1 MGAIA
6 LKTAANNPFNPFV
19 TNVYTPYIETVARFV
34 KIVKIVISVL
44 LWINA
49 AQFIA
54 KPFHLSFKRLSSG
67 SVPQL
72 IL

>member
-6 LKTAANNPFNPFV
+6 LKTAANKPFNPLV
-19 TNVYTPYIETVARFV
+19 TNVYTPYIETVVRLV
-34 KIVKIVISVL
+34 NTVKIVISVL
-44 LWINA
+44 LWIKA

-67 SVPQL
+67 SVFQS